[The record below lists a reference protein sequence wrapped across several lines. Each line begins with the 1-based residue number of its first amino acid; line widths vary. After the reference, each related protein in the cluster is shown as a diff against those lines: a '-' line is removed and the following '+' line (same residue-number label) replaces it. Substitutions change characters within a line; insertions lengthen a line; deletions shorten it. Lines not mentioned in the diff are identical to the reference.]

1 MQIFLI
7 RTAKSAASTAALAV
21 ALASPALV
29 PSSFAQA
36 PAGGQTPAA
45 GQQPAQGGQ
54 QQAQKNWKD
63 RAEYD
68 LYNSIAHEQDPK
80 KRLDLLDQ
88 WTQKYPKTDF
98 EDLRVQAYLGTLGP
112 LSQQDPSVRPKAIEY
127 CKKVLSTDPKNFT
140 ALYWLAINAPAAG
153 GASPSPDQI
162 SDAETAGNGLL
173 NAQKPATTPQAD
185 WDKAKPQVEGLA
197 HAALGWAASA
207 KKDYATAQKEYEAY
221 LKVNPN
227 NSNISYQLGQTLL
240 LEKKPELYSEAL
252 WSFAR
257 AAAYDGPGSLPAANR
272 TQVQAYFKKIY
283 DQYKGNDEGADDLLA
298 QAKNSAL
305 PPDGFKIESA
315 AAKANAQAEA
325 LQARL
330 QSDPALSLWYSLQQ
344 SLTGDQGETFFT
356 SNVKDADIPGGAN
369 GVKDFTGTV
378 ISMDPP
384 ERPTKL
390 VLGVLDPTK
399 PDATL
404 NFEEPLPAGAVKVG
418 DKLQFSGVGE
428 SFTKE
433 PYMLTFK
440 DAELP
445 GVKAVKA
452 PTKRGT
458 RRGVKTK

>member
-1 MQIFLI
+1 M
-7 RTAKSAASTAALAV
+7 RATKSAASAAALAV
-21 ALASPALV
+21 ALVSPALV
-29 PSSFAQA
+29 SSSFAQA
-36 PAGGQTPAA
+36 PAGAQQQPAA
-45 GQQPAQGGQ
+45 QGGQQPAQG
-54 QQAQKNWKD
+54 QKNWKD

-68 LYNSIAHEQDPK
+68 LYNSMAHEQDLK

-127 CKKVLSTDPKNFT
+127 CKKVLSTDAKNFT
-140 ALYWLAINAPAAG
+140 ALYWLAINAPMAG
-153 GASPSPDQI
+153 GGSPTPEQI

-173 NAQKPATTPQAD
+173 QAQKPATTSEAD
-185 WDKAKPQVEGLA
+185 WEKAKTQVEGLA
-197 HAALGWAASA
+197 HAALGWAATS
-207 KKDYATAQKEYEAY
+207 KKDYPTAQKEYEAY
-221 LKVNPN
+221 LKASPN

-240 LEKKPELYSEAL
+240 RENKPELYPQAL

-257 AAAYDGPGSLPAANR
+257 AAAYDGPGSLPASNR

-283 DQYKGNDEGADDLLA
+283 DQYHGSDEGADQLLA
-298 QAKNSAL
+298 QAKTSAL
-305 PPDGFKIESA
+305 PPEGFKMESA
-315 AAKANAQAEA
+315 AAKANQAAAELQQK
-325 LQARL
+325 LQA
-330 QSDPALSLWYSLQQ
+330 DPALSLWYSLQQ
-344 SLTGDQGETFFT
+344 SLAGDQGDAFFT
-356 SNVKDADIPGGAN
+356 NSVKDADIPGGAN
-369 GVKDFTGTV
+369 GIKDFTGTV

-384 ERPTKL
+384 DRPTKI

-404 NFEEPLPAGAVKVG
+404 NFQEPLPAGAVKVG

-428 SFTKE
+428 SFVKE

-452 PTKRGT
+452 PTKRGP
-458 RRGVKTK
+458 RRQVKTK